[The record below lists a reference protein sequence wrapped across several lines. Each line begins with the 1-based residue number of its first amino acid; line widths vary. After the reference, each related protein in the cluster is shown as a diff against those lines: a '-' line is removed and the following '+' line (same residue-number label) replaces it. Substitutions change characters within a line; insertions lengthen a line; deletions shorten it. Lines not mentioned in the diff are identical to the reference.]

1 MAAGTL
7 APDDDA
13 IQGAG
18 QVPAMP
24 AIQGQ
29 GPPQTQTLAPQPG
42 AAPAPAPALSAAAP
56 QPGAGIAAGTGN
68 TKGEIATPAVKLKF
82 DDEKLKKAQTTLEVL
97 NAATAQ
103 SRKQYMDWWQQ
114 QHGDI
119 DQKYDNMKTQLG
131 ARPGDDEPSTKK
143 EKFAAL
149 LEFGLHL
156 MKNSS
161 APTSNQGG
169 VLTGTLSD
177 EHDAMDKA
185 HQDSITKAQGD
196 YDTQAAAIETARG
209 KAQAGIGTAAA
220 AQKDSSDQAAA
231 DSKGVKD
238 QASALKSINDVD
250 TTKASSLG
258 APTYAVGPGG
268 VIHAIVRDADGHAHA
283 EPVTGIDG
291 KPFQGKVLGREAGSG
306 IDKSKQDPAAVRTH
320 KYLTQVLGIDDDTA
334 VKIAFK
340 PKTGNPNADH
350 AAIFRSVMSATM
362 GDEEKAKR
370 VADQYTLDQYG
381 ARGVAAANAPIV
393 DEKPPP
399 AAMQGLQH
407 GQVRNFGAKGSWTV
421 GIDGKPIRVPAG
433 SIAGGAPQTPQ

>member
-1 MAAGTL
+1 MAAGTI

-24 AIQGQ
+24 AIQGA
-29 GPPQTQTLAPQPG
+29 GPPQTQTLAPQQPG
-42 AAPAPAPALSAAAP
+42 PATAAPALSGAAP

-68 TKGEIATPAVKLKF
+68 TKGEISTPPVKLKF
-82 DDEKLKKAQTTLEVL
+82 DDEKLKKAQTTLDVL
-97 NAATAQ
+97 NAATAS

-114 QHGDI
+114 QHGNI
-119 DQKYDNMKTQLG
+119 DEKYDNLKTQLG
-131 ARPGDDEPSTKK
+131 ARPSDDEPQTQK

-177 EHDAMDKA
+177 EHDAMNKA

-196 YDTQAAAIETARG
+196 YDTQASAIETARDSEQ
-209 KAQAGIGTAAA
+209 KGIGTPAQ
-220 AQKDSSDQAAA
+220 AQKASSDQAKGDSAA
-231 DSKGVKD
+231 VKD

-250 TTKASSLG
+250 TTKASALG

-268 VIHAIVRDADGHAHA
+268 VIHAIVRDANGHAHA

-306 IDKSKQDPAAVRTH
+306 IDKSNQDPAAVRTH
-320 KYLTQVLGIDDDTA
+320 KYMVNVLGMDPDTA
-334 VKIAFK
+334 AKVAFHA
-340 PKTGNPNADH
+340 KTGDPNADH
-350 AAIFRSVMSATM
+350 ASVFKSVMGATM
-362 GDEEKAKR
+362 DDATAKR
-370 VADQYTLDQYG
+370 VADQYVLDQYG
-381 ARGVAAANAPIV
+381 AGGLAKANAPLIP
-393 DEKPPP
+393 DRPPP
-399 AAMQGLQH
+399 EAMKGLEP
-407 GQVRNFGAKGSWTV
+407 GKVRNFGAKGSWTV
-421 GIDGKPIRVPAG
+421 GIDGKPIKVPANAIG
-433 SIAGGAPQTPQ
+433 GGAPQTPQ